1 MSIVTPLSP
10 DALCRKTDAAGL
22 PFKDTLELTG
32 FDEWPGQER
41 AIEAVRFGIGIKR
54 AGYNMFALG
63 STGAGKHTL
72 VRHFIEEK
80 AASEAVP
87 ANWCYVHNFDQ
98 PHKPNAI
105 SLPAGRGALFKKD
118 MEQLTEELRVA
129 IPAAFESDDSR
140 ARMEALEAEFKARG
154 DKAFADLQ
162 NRAAEKNTGLIRTPM
177 GLALAPVHD
186 GEVLGPEEYQKLPE
200 AEQETRRA
208 DMEVLQSELQDI
220 LRQMPK
226 WETEH
231 RERARALSRE
241 IATFSVTHLID
252 ELRNAYKDLPDVL
265 AHLDAVQD
273 DVVDNTANF
282 IAAKAHELGGAPAQ
296 AGPQIMGPESSEQGD
311 AAFINRYHVNLLGDH
326 GADGGAPV
334 VYEDNPT
341 HGNLIGRIEHIAQM
355 GALLTDFTL
364 IKPGALHRANG
375 GYLILDA
382 RKVLMQP
389 FAWEELKRT
398 IKAGEIRIESLGQA
412 MSFVSTVSLEPEPV
426 PLDVKIIMTGDR
438 RLYYM
443 LSAMDPEFSELFK
456 VAVDIEEDIDRNSE
470 MIPLFADFIGNLI
483 DRDGLKPLNADG
495 VARVMDHA
503 ARLAGDSEKLS
514 SHAENIAD
522 LLREAD
528 YWAAQS
534 GADKVGRGDVQR
546 ALDAQTRRADRV
558 RERTQEAVRR
568 GIVLIDLEGAV
579 AGQVNGLSVLQMGGF
594 SFGQPSR
601 ITASV
606 QLGKGDVVDIE
617 RQVELG
623 GPLHSKGVMI
633 LSGFL
638 GQRFGATA
646 PMALKASLVFE
657 QSYGGVDGD
666 SASSAEVYAL
676 LSALSGIAIKQ
687 SLAVTGS
694 VNQRGF
700 VQAIGGVNE
709 KIEGFFDVCKE
720 AGLTGAHGVLIPES
734 NVKHLMLRDDVV
746 EAVREGKFQVYPIK
760 TIDEGIEVLT
770 GIPAGGLSDT
780 GNYPDGSVNAAV
792 AQRLRE
798 MSDIVRKFNAKG
810 DEPNKDE
817 KEIKP

>member
-1 MSIVTPLSP
+1 MSIVAPLSP
-10 DALCRKTDAAGL
+10 DALCRKTDPSGL
-22 PFKDTLELTG
+22 PFVDTLELTG

-41 AIEAVRFGIGIKR
+41 AIEAVQFGIGIKR

-87 ANWCYVHNFDQ
+87 ANWCYVHNFNQ
-98 PHKPNAI
+98 PHRPNAI
-105 SLPAGRGALFKKD
+105 SLPAGRGVSFKKD
-118 MEQLTEELRVA
+118 MEELTEELRVA

-140 ARMEALEAEFKARG
+140 ARMEALEETFKARG
-154 DKAFADLQ
+154 DKAFVDLQ

-177 GLALAPVHD
+177 GLALAPVHE
-186 GEVLGPEEYQKLPE
+186 GEVLGPEEFQKLPE

-220 LRQMPK
+220 LRQIPK

-231 RERARALSRE
+231 REQVRVLSRE

-252 ELRNAYKDLPDVL
+252 ELRGAYKDLPDVL
-265 AHLDAVQD
+265 EHLDAVQD
-273 DVVDNTANF
+273 DVVENTANF
-282 IAAKAHELGGAPAQ
+282 IAAKARELGGAPAQ
-296 AGPQIMGPESSEQGD
+296 GFPAQGGPQIMGPDSGEQGD
-311 AAFINRYHVNLLGDH
+311 ASFINRYHVNLLGDH
-326 GADGGAPV
+326 AADGGAPV

-398 IKAGEIRIESLGQA
+398 IKSGEIRIESLGQA

-470 MIPLFADFIGNLI
+470 MVPLFAEFIGNLI
-483 DRDGLKPLNADG
+483 DRDGLKPLDADG

-514 SHAENIAD
+514 SHAEKIAD

-534 GADKVGRGDVQR
+534 GAEQVGR
-546 ALDAQTRRADRV
+546 
-558 RERTQEAVRR
+558 
-568 GIVLIDLEGAV
+568 
-579 AGQVNGLSVLQMGGF
+579 
-594 SFGQPSR
+594 
-601 ITASV
+601 
-606 QLGKGDVVDIE
+606 
-617 RQVELG
+617 
-623 GPLHSKGVMI
+623 
-633 LSGFL
+633 
-638 GQRFGATA
+638 
-646 PMALKASLVFE
+646 
-657 QSYGGVDGD
+657 
-666 SASSAEVYAL
+666 
-676 LSALSGIAIKQ
+676 
-687 SLAVTGS
+687 
-694 VNQRGF
+694 
-700 VQAIGGVNE
+700 
-709 KIEGFFDVCKE
+709 
-720 AGLTGAHGVLIPES
+720 
-734 NVKHLMLRDDVV
+734 
-746 EAVREGKFQVYPIK
+746 
-760 TIDEGIEVLT
+760 
-770 GIPAGGLSDT
+770 
-780 GNYPDGSVNAAV
+780 
-792 AQRLRE
+792 
-798 MSDIVRKFNAKG
+798 
-810 DEPNKDE
+810 
-817 KEIKP
+817 